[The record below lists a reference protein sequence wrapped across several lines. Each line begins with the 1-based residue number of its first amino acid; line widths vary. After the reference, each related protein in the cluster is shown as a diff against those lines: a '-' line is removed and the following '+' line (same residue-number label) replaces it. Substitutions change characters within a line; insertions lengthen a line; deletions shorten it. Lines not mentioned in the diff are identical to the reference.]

1 MNYLCSSSISQMLT
15 TMKSQQDLAT
25 AKLEKE
31 KVGKLLLHYSIP
43 AIIGTVVTSLYN
55 IVDRVF
61 IGQGVGPMAISGLA
75 LTFPLMTLFT
85 AIGTLVGVGAA
96 ARLSIVLGMKDIKWA
111 RNILG
116 NAFILTFLLS
126 LIVTTIALVY
136 LPEILTAFGG
146 SPQTLP
152 YAIDYL
158 KIVVP
163 GSVLI
168 NLSYSFSNMM
178 RAAGYPNKSMYTLLL
193 GVVMNVI
200 LDPIFIFGLEMGIK
214 GAAYA
219 TVISMFVSALFVMS
233 HFFNP
238 KHVVH
243 FEKGCMKLKGY
254 IIRNITSIG
263 MAPFLMNVAACGVNV
278 IMNHQLVHHGGDLA
292 IGAYGIFS
300 SYALLIVMSV
310 MGLCQGMQP
319 IIGYNY
325 GAQKYKRVKDTLLL
339 TLRVGIIIMTIGFAA
354 CEIFPGLLVSAFT
367 NDPQLKEMAVKGIRL
382 AFMLLPIV
390 SLQIIISNFFQSISK
405 ATQAI
410 FLGLSRQV
418 IFLIPSLYFL
428 SNWLG
433 LTGVWLSIPV
443 ADLLAAIVAI
453 TLLMKEKRHLYPAEK
468 SRSK

>member
-1 MNYLCSSSISQMLT
+1 MN
-15 TMKSQQDLAT
+15 SQQDLAT

-43 AIIGTVVTSLYN
+43 AIIGMVVTSLYN

-116 NAFILTFLLS
+116 NAFILTFILS
-126 LIVTTIALVY
+126 IIVTSIALIY

-158 KIVVP
+158 RIVIP

-178 RAAGYPNKSMYTLLL
+178 RASGYPHKSMYTLLI
-193 GVVMNVI
+193 GVTMNVI
-200 LDPIFIFGLEMGIK
+200 LDPIFIFGMEMGIK

-219 TVISMFVSALFVMS
+219 TVISMFVSTLFVMS

-243 FEKGCMKLKGY
+243 FERGCMKLRGY

-263 MAPFLMNVAACGVNV
+263 MAPFLINVAACGVNV
-278 IMNHQLVHHGGDLA
+278 IMNHRLVTHGGDLA
-292 IGAYGIFS
+292 IGAYGIFN
-300 SYALLIVMSV
+300 SYAILIVMSV

-339 TLRVGIIIMTIGFAA
+339 TLRVGTLIMTIGFAA
-354 CEIFPGLLVSAFT
+354 CEIIPGWLVSAFT
-367 NDPQLKEMAVKGIRL
+367 TDPELKEMAVKGIRI
-382 AFMLLPIV
+382 AFMLLPVV
-390 SLQIIISNFFQSISK
+390 SLQIIVSNFFQSISK
-405 ATQAI
+405 AGKAI
-410 FLGLSRQV
+410 FMSLSRQV
-418 IFLIPSLYFL
+418 IFLIPALYFF
-428 SNWLG
+428 SEWLG
-433 LTGVWLSIPV
+433 LTGVWLSIPFS
-443 ADLLAAIVAI
+443 DLLAAIVAVI
-453 TLLMKEKRHLYPAEK
+453 LLMKEKKAFYPTERLRAK
-468 SRSK
+468 